1 LHSTSS
7 RPVRTKNEGWL
18 AANGALY
25 SVDLKTGKASMVG
38 KIEGLAG
45 TLGDIAWID

>member
-1 LHSTSS
+1 
-7 RPVRTKNEGWL
+7 VRTKNEGWL

-38 KIEGLAG
+38 KIEGLSG